1 MGWYG
6 KLIGGAIG
14 FTFLGG
20 PFGAILGA
28 AIGHSFDRRA
38 DMQDPSGR
46 SSYSG
51 NQSSWQSSGT
61 GGFTTGDQAQM
72 IFFVAAFS
80 MMGKMANADGAV
92 TGAEIRAI
100 EDFIDRD
107 LHLGIQEKQ
116 FAMRI
121 VKTAAESSESFEKFA
136 QQFYAQFHN
145 QPQMLSTMFDI
156 LLKVSTADNVLSPQ
170 EEALL
175 NSAARIFN
183 LSDTQYERQK
193 TKYYSN
199 TDKYYSVLGCAR
211 TDSTDTIK
219 SSYKKLV
226 KDYHPDV
233 IAAKGLPEEFT
244 RFATEKFREINQ
256 AYEEIRKE
264 RNF

>member
-38 DMQDPSGR
+38 DMQGPG
-46 SSYSG
+46 
-51 NQSSWQSSGT
+51 SSGT
-61 GGFTTGDQAQM
+61 WQGSSSGGFTTGDQAQM

-80 MMGKMANADGAV
+80 MLGKMAKADGKV
-92 TGAEIRAI
+92 TGAEIKAI

-107 LHLGIQEKQ
+107 LRLGIQEKQ
-116 FAMRI
+116 FALRI
-121 VKTAAESSESFEKFA
+121 VNTAAESSESFEKFA
-136 QQFYAQFHN
+136 QQFYSQFRT

-199 TDKYYSVLGCAR
+199 TEKYYSVLGCSR
-211 TDSTDTIK
+211 SDSTETIK

>member
-6 KLIGGAIG
+6 KLIGGTIG

-28 AIGHSFDRRA
+28 AIGHSFDKRA
-38 DMQDPSGR
+38 EMQGSGAGTQGSWSQAR
-46 SSYSG
+46 
-51 NQSSWQSSGT
+51 QS
-61 GGFTTGDQAQM
+61 GFTQGDQAQM
-72 IFFVAAFS
+72 VFFVATFS
-80 MMGKMANADGAV
+80 MLGKMANADGNV
-92 TGAEIRAI
+92 TGAEIKAI

-107 LHLGIQEKQ
+107 LRLGMQEKQ

-121 VKTAAESSESFEKFA
+121 VRTAAVSSETFEKFA
-136 QQFYAQFHN
+136 QQFYAEFRS
-145 QPQMLSTMFDI
+145 QPQILATMFDI
-156 LLKVSTADNVLSPQ
+156 LLKVSTADNTLSP
-170 EEALL
+170 EEEKLL
-175 NSAARIFN
+175 NSAAKIFN
-183 LSDTQYERQK
+183 LGDSQYERQK

-211 TDSTDTIK
+211 TDTDETIK

-233 IAAKGLPEEFT
+233 IASKGLPEEFT